1 MKKLNFVFGF
11 LLTLCLCS
19 FFDPNAFC
27 QNQAPNQ
34 AGGGQ
39 NRNAQR
45 FDPAKMVD
53 RMMERLDKEV
63 TLTADQKKKIRAI
76 YEKSFKE
83 APKPP
88 AASDSAKTTT
98 DKPNSRRERLNQ
110 SKEMGNQTKEMG
122 NRMNAINQEIEK
134 VLTPDQV
141 TKFRAMAK
149 QGGGFSVDSR
159 IERLNTTLKLTDD
172 QKKKIRPI
180 YEKESEKMQKMRE
193 SMQEGQDRTAMMESF
208 RKVREET
215 DKEMLKILTVEQQ
228 KKYKEM
234 QEQMRQR
241 MQNRGQQPQQ
251 QQQQ

>member
-1 MKKLNFVFGF
+1 MKKLNSVFGF

-19 FFDPNAFC
+19 FFDSNAFC
-27 QNQAPNQ
+27 QNQTPNQ
-34 AGGGQ
+34 AGRGQ

-53 RMMERLDKEV
+53 FMVDNLDKAV
-63 TLTADQKKKIRAI
+63 TLNADQKKKVRAI

-83 APKPP
+83 VPKPP
-88 AASDSAKTTT
+88 VASDSAKTTT

-110 SKEMGNQTKEMG
+110 TKETENRTKEMG
-122 NRMNAINQEIEK
+122 NRMDAINKEIEK

-141 TKFRAMAK
+141 KKFRAMPRPER
-149 QGGGFSVDSR
+149 GNGFSVDSR
-159 IERLNTTLKLTDD
+159 IERLNSTLKLTDD

-180 YEKESEKMQKMRE
+180 FEKESEKFQKMRD
-193 SMQEGQDRTAMMESF
+193 SMQEGQDMTAMRESF

-215 DKEMLKILTVEQQ
+215 DIEMMKVLTVEQQ
-228 KKYKEM
+228 KKYKDM

-241 MQNRGQQPQQ
+241 MQNRGQEPQQ
-251 QQQQ
+251 Q